1 MAHTQNNHPL
11 LAAILATLAGSF
23 LGALL
28 LALAGVAGAPT
39 SIGQVLGTVAAIG
52 IYGVLIGF
60 PVVLLY
66 GAPVFA
72 LMRRL
77 GFANNATAVVFGSIP
92 GLIWVAWT
100 HSGWLNPILWN
111 GVLIALFYVSLRRT
125 HVAA

>member
-1 MAHTQNNHPL
+1 MAHTQNDHPL
-11 LAAILATLAGSF
+11 LAAIFATLAGSF
-23 LGALL
+23 LGASL
-28 LALAGVAGAPT
+28 LALAGVAGTPT

-66 GAPVFA
+66 GAPAFA

-77 GFANNATAVVFGSIP
+77 GFANNATAVVFGALP

-100 HSGWLNPILWN
+100 HSGWLNPFLWN
-111 GVLIALFYVSLRRT
+111 GVLIALFYVSLRRK